1 MSKQYKN
8 NKYLIL
14 LLAFTLLTSGYTAY
28 GREGEL
34 NDDSSLKGNVEIQNK
49 IEDRDEKEGEDN
61 DKERTK
67 VEARLENSAFREEA
81 SLLRKEYEAK
91 LDALKAKLGV
101 EQKDKTKLKKDES
114 KISNRKASVL
124 RWGNAVE
131 SIQKLTKRLEEVI
144 KKAKISGVDTTN
156 AELSLKE
163 ANLKIVSIEAN
174 AKLMMDIVVKTP
186 PMSIE
191 DKAQLNKL
199 SKETQT
205 LVKEANALLQKAS
218 KELRNAMQAK
228 RKLEVKVN
236 TSN

>member
-61 DKERTK
+61 DKEK
-67 VEARLENSAFREEA
+67 IENSTFREEA

-131 SIQKLTKRLEEVI
+131 NIQKLTKRLEEVI

>member
-61 DKERTK
+61 DKEK
-67 VEARLENSAFREEA
+67 IENSTFREEA

-114 KISNRKASVL
+114 KISNRRASVL

-131 SIQKLTKRLEEVI
+131 NIQKLTKRLEEVI